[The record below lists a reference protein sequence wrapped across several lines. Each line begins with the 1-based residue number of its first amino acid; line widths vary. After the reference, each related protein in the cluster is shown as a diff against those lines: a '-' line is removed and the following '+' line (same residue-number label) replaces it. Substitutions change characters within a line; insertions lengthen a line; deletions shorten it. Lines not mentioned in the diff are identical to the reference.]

1 MAAWKQGNQSRTC
14 WRSLNDQQECEV
26 WFSVQKLK
34 YIKQALWSYMQH
46 STTWMLSDTVKHC
59 KRFKDL
65 KCAVFIIFVGFSGS
79 LDGGEKKNQITN
91 CERFQSTF
99 PKSHSHLVVLSIFTI
114 KIISRL
120 RNTVYQYIYIHTCLQ
135 HWALKTVMSPTSL
148 ITFHTVWLLVFLT
161 FDYSDCI
168 WSMKAFCRKTC
179 F

>member
-1 MAAWKQGNQSRTC
+1 MDYLCRLIFTKIIRNKMAAWKQGNQSRTC

-79 LDGGEKKNQITN
+79 LDGGGKKIRSQTVSVFSQL
-91 CERFQSTF
+91 FQNHIHTWWFWASS
-99 PKSHSHLVVLSIFTI
+99 P
-114 KIISRL
+114 SRL
-120 RNTVYQYIYIHTCLQ
+120 YPDWETQYINTFTYTRVCSTE
-135 HWALKTVMSPTSL
+135 HWKL
-148 ITFHTVWLLVFLT
+148 
-161 FDYSDCI
+161 
-168 WSMKAFCRKTC
+168 
-179 F
+179 

>member
-79 LDGGEKKNQITN
+79 LDGGGKK
-91 CERFQSTF
+91 
-99 PKSHSHLVVLSIFTI
+99 KSDHKL
-114 KIISRL
+114 
-120 RNTVYQYIYIHTCLQ
+120 
-135 HWALKTVMSPTSL
+135 WAFSVNFSK
-148 ITFHTVWLLVFLT
+148 ITFTPGGSEHLHHQDYIQIEKHSISIHLHTHVSAALSTENCNVSDFFDHVSYCVAACVFNIWLLWLHLINEGFL
-161 FDYSDCI
+161 
-168 WSMKAFCRKTC
+168 
-179 F
+179 